1 MKKNILTIIVMAV
14 SIVNLVLGIVLVFSI
29 VPASNKTAALVDKV
43 ASVIDLNIDDPN
55 SEEQDYT
62 IDDLVAYTK
71 TYDSAVN
78 INLKKDVGDDSNH
91 YAQLAGFTI
100 IFFPVVKVITV
111 SGVSSTISIKWLL
124 MVSNEPFI
132 LVTSIINPSL
142 LVKSTLTHPHNSCG
156 WVNMSNHY
164 RFRLMSSSS
173 IVSDVVITREFA

>member
-100 IFFPVVKVITV
+100 SFNSKADDYKKVSESIQTNDIYDDIVKETLGSYTATTLDLVKVRSEIVKKIQEKYNTKAV
-111 SGVSSTISIKWLL
+111 VEISLKDPLI
-124 MVSNEPFI
+124 
-132 LVTSIINPSL
+132 
-142 LVKSTLTHPHNSCG
+142 
-156 WVNMSNHY
+156 
-164 RFRLMSSSS
+164 
-173 IVSDVVITREFA
+173 A

>member
-78 INLKKDVGDDSNH
+78 INLKKDAGDASNH
-91 YAQLAGFTI
+91 YTQLAGFTI
-100 IFFPVVKVITV
+100 SFNSKADDYKKVSESIQTNDIYVDDIVKETLGSYTATTLDLVKVRSEIVKKIQAKYNTKAV
-111 SGVSSTISIKWLL
+111 VEISLKDPLI
-124 MVSNEPFI
+124 
-132 LVTSIINPSL
+132 
-142 LVKSTLTHPHNSCG
+142 
-156 WVNMSNHY
+156 
-164 RFRLMSSSS
+164 
-173 IVSDVVITREFA
+173 A

>member
-78 INLKKDVGDDSNH
+78 INLKKDAGDSNH

-100 IFFPVVKVITV
+100 SFNSKADDYKKVSESIQTNDIYVDDIVKETLGSYTATTLDLVKVRSEIVKKIQEKYNTKAV
-111 SGVSSTISIKWLL
+111 VEISLKDPLI
-124 MVSNEPFI
+124 
-132 LVTSIINPSL
+132 
-142 LVKSTLTHPHNSCG
+142 
-156 WVNMSNHY
+156 
-164 RFRLMSSSS
+164 
-173 IVSDVVITREFA
+173 A

>member
-71 TYDSAVN
+71 TY
-78 INLKKDVGDDSNH
+78 INLKKDAGDDSNH

-100 IFFPVVKVITV
+100 SFNSKADDYKKVSESIQTNDIYVDDIVKETLGSYTATTLDLVKVRSEIVKKIQEKYNTKAV
-111 SGVSSTISIKWLL
+111 VEISLKDPLI
-124 MVSNEPFI
+124 
-132 LVTSIINPSL
+132 
-142 LVKSTLTHPHNSCG
+142 
-156 WVNMSNHY
+156 
-164 RFRLMSSSS
+164 
-173 IVSDVVITREFA
+173 A

>member
-71 TYDSAVN
+71 MSVTTA
-78 INLKKDVGDDSNH
+78 
-91 YAQLAGFTI
+91 TI
-100 IFFPVVKVITV
+100 MRSLPVLQFLLTAKPMI
-111 SGVSSTISIKWLL
+111 IK
-124 MVSNEPFI
+124 
-132 LVTSIINPSL
+132 
-142 LVKSTLTHPHNSCG
+142 
-156 WVNMSNHY
+156 
-164 RFRLMSSSS
+164 R
-173 IVSDVVITREFA
+173 

>member
-71 TYDSAVN
+71 TYA
-78 INLKKDVGDDSNH
+78 GDDSNH

-100 IFFPVVKVITV
+100 SFNSKADDYKKVSESIQTNDIYVDDIVKETLGSYTATTLDLVKVRSEIVKKIQAKYNTKAV
-111 SGVSSTISIKWLL
+111 VEISLKDPLI
-124 MVSNEPFI
+124 
-132 LVTSIINPSL
+132 
-142 LVKSTLTHPHNSCG
+142 
-156 WVNMSNHY
+156 
-164 RFRLMSSSS
+164 
-173 IVSDVVITREFA
+173 A

>member
-78 INLKKDVGDDSNH
+78 INLKKDAGDDSNH

-100 IFFPVVKVITV
+100 SFNSKADDYKKVSDIYVDDIVKETLGSYTATTLDLVKVRSEIVKKIQAKYNTKAV
-111 SGVSSTISIKWLL
+111 VEISLKDPLI
-124 MVSNEPFI
+124 
-132 LVTSIINPSL
+132 
-142 LVKSTLTHPHNSCG
+142 
-156 WVNMSNHY
+156 
-164 RFRLMSSSS
+164 
-173 IVSDVVITREFA
+173 A

>member
-78 INLKKDVGDDSNH
+78 IKMPVTT
-91 YAQLAGFTI
+91 ATI
-100 IFFPVVKVITV
+100 MRSLPVLQFLLTAKPMI
-111 SGVSSTISIKWLL
+111 IK
-124 MVSNEPFI
+124 
-132 LVTSIINPSL
+132 
-142 LVKSTLTHPHNSCG
+142 
-156 WVNMSNHY
+156 
-164 RFRLMSSSS
+164 R
-173 IVSDVVITREFA
+173 

>member
-100 IFFPVVKVITV
+100 SFNSKADDKKVSESIQTNDIYVDDIVKETLGSYTATTLDLVKVRSEIVKKIQEKYNTKAV
-111 SGVSSTISIKWLL
+111 VEISLKDPLI
-124 MVSNEPFI
+124 
-132 LVTSIINPSL
+132 
-142 LVKSTLTHPHNSCG
+142 
-156 WVNMSNHY
+156 
-164 RFRLMSSSS
+164 
-173 IVSDVVITREFA
+173 A

>member
-78 INLKKDVGDDSNH
+78 INLKKDAGDDSNH

-100 IFFPVVKVITV
+100 SFNSKADDYKKVSESIQTNDIYVDDIVKETFGSYTATTLDLVKVRSEIVKKIQEKYNTKAV
-111 SGVSSTISIKWLL
+111 VEISLKDPLI
-124 MVSNEPFI
+124 
-132 LVTSIINPSL
+132 
-142 LVKSTLTHPHNSCG
+142 
-156 WVNMSNHY
+156 
-164 RFRLMSSSS
+164 
-173 IVSDVVITREFA
+173 A

>member
-78 INLKKDVGDDSNH
+78 IPVTT
-91 YAQLAGFTI
+91 ATI
-100 IFFPVVKVITV
+100 MRSLPVLQFLLTAKPMI
-111 SGVSSTISIKWLL
+111 IK
-124 MVSNEPFI
+124 
-132 LVTSIINPSL
+132 
-142 LVKSTLTHPHNSCG
+142 
-156 WVNMSNHY
+156 
-164 RFRLMSSSS
+164 R
-173 IVSDVVITREFA
+173 

>member
-78 INLKKDVGDDSNH
+78 INLKKDERNTWKLYSYN
-91 YAQLAGFTI
+91 I
-100 IFFPVVKVITV
+100 
-111 SGVSSTISIKWLL
+111 
-124 MVSNEPFI
+124 
-132 LVTSIINPSL
+132 
-142 LVKSTLTHPHNSCG
+142 
-156 WVNMSNHY
+156 
-164 RFRLMSSSS
+164 RFGKGS
-173 IVSDVVITREFA
+173 F

>member
-29 VPASNKTAALVDKV
+29 VPA
-43 ASVIDLNIDDPN
+43 LNIDDPN

-78 INLKKDVGDDSNH
+78 INLKKDAGDDSNH

-100 IFFPVVKVITV
+100 SFNSKADDYKKVSESIQTNDIYVDDIVKETLGSYTATTLDLVKVRSEIVKKIQEKYNTKAV
-111 SGVSSTISIKWLL
+111 VEISLKDPLI
-124 MVSNEPFI
+124 
-132 LVTSIINPSL
+132 
-142 LVKSTLTHPHNSCG
+142 
-156 WVNMSNHY
+156 
-164 RFRLMSSSS
+164 
-173 IVSDVVITREFA
+173 A

>member
-78 INLKKDVGDDSNH
+78 INLKKDASDDSNH

-100 IFFPVVKVITV
+100 FF
-111 SGVSSTISIKWLL
+111 
-124 MVSNEPFI
+124 
-132 LVTSIINPSL
+132 
-142 LVKSTLTHPHNSCG
+142 
-156 WVNMSNHY
+156 
-164 RFRLMSSSS
+164 
-173 IVSDVVITREFA
+173 

>member
-78 INLKKDVGDDSNH
+78 INLKKDAGDDSNH
-91 YAQLAGFTI
+91 YAHLAAFTLSVFSPFSSLLLFSSPVSKIHSPPFIPDSPGFLFIEGIQTALHH
-100 IFFPVVKVITV
+100 FYVITQWAFCPFFKSLKV
-111 SGVSSTISIKWLL
+111 EWPMCTLFRISS
-124 MVSNEPFI
+124 FF
-132 LVTSIINPSL
+132 
-142 LVKSTLTHPHNSCG
+142 KSARFCNSP
-156 WVNMSNHY
+156 M
-164 RFRLMSSSS
+164 
-173 IVSDVVITREFA
+173 

>member
-78 INLKKDVGDDSNH
+78 INLKKDAGDDSNH

-100 IFFPVVKVITV
+100 SFNSKKVSESIQTNDIYVDDIVKETLGSYTATTLDLVKVRSEIVKKIQAKYNTKAV
-111 SGVSSTISIKWLL
+111 VEISLKDPLI
-124 MVSNEPFI
+124 
-132 LVTSIINPSL
+132 
-142 LVKSTLTHPHNSCG
+142 
-156 WVNMSNHY
+156 
-164 RFRLMSSSS
+164 
-173 IVSDVVITREFA
+173 A